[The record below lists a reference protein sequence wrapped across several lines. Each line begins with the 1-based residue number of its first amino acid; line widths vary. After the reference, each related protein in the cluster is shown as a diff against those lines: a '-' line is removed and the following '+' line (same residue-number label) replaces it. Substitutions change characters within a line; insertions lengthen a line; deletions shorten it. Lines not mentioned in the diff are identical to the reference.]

1 MPVESIR
8 ATTMLYGQLPTCSR
22 KVAAEIVLKLIEL
35 LNSVECLAYEIAIS
49 YQTVPVEKWTLWVQV
64 QKRKTAAEDWEI
76 QTQQTLSST
85 VEEVFQG
92 MQIYDGSRLLTL
104 VEPLEIHN
112 IMGRLQESADQLHY
126 ETQLIM
132 YLGIPFLPYCD
143 GQLQH
148 VDESHWTRLRLL
160 CDEVL
165 LHGAV
170 EHRETLKRTVKGLQ
184 ASRHWG
190 HIEPRLLAAIAE
202 AAGPDGLLD

>member
-1 MPVESIR
+1 
-8 ATTMLYGQLPTCSR
+8 MLYGQLPTCSR
-22 KVAAEIVLKLIEL
+22 KVAGEIVLKLVEV
-35 LNSVECLAYEIAIS
+35 LNSMECLAYEIAIF

-64 QKRKTAAEDWEI
+64 QRCSTAGEDWEI

-85 VEEVFQG
+85 VEAFFQG
-92 MQIYDGSRLLTL
+92 MAIYDGLQLLTL
-104 VEPLEIHN
+104 VERLETSN
-112 IMGRLQESADQLHY
+112 IMKRFQESAEQLRY

-143 GQLQH
+143 GQLQQ
-148 VDESHWTRLRLL
+148 VDERVWTRLRLL

-165 LHGAV
+165 LRGAV
-170 EHRETLKRTVKGLQ
+170 EHRETLMRTVRELK
-184 ASRHWG
+184 ASRLWG